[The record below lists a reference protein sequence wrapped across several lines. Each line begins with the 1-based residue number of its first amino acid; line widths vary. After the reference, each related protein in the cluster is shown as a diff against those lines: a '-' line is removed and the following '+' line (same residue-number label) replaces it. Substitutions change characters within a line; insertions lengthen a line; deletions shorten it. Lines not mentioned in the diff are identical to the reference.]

1 MQNNAAKISF
11 ILFVLCAFVLPATP
25 AYSAIA
31 THQNA
36 PTSVHNAT
44 EKPLSVRSGKSK
56 NAWFR
61 RIEKTEA
68 LVLGIV
74 ALIGTGVCAWY
85 IGVLLGKGI
94 ASSVLAIVVGML
106 GTALLLS
113 AIVYAVI
120 LSKRLKEE
128 RRKGYK

>member
-1 MQNNAAKISF
+1 MQNSATKISF
-11 ILFVLCAFVLPATP
+11 ILVVLCAFVLPATP

-31 THQNA
+31 THPSA
-36 PTSVHNAT
+36 PTSVPNAT

-68 LVLGIV
+68 VVMGIV
-74 ALIGTGVCAWY
+74 ALVGAGVCAWY
-85 IGVLLGKGI
+85 VVALLGKTISG
-94 ASSVLAIVVGML
+94 SVLAILLGML